1 VIAGVAEWSMEAE
14 ELKEEELDAKRA
26 RELIASEGAQALD
39 LRDEDEF
46 ARAHIAGAVRAE
58 DGDVDA
64 ALESLSQERPVVVVC
79 GDGKRSAE
87 VAADLRERGFQA
99 AVIKGGMKSWTGDSL
114 PTQPREDEAFEGP
127 RRPGPLGQ

>member
-1 VIAGVAEWSMEAE
+1 MEAQKLE
-14 ELKEEELDAKRA
+14 EEELDAKRA

-46 ARAHIAGAVRAE
+46 ADAHIAGAVRAE
-58 DGDVDA
+58 DDDIGG
-64 ALESLSQERPVVVVC
+64 ALESLSQDRPVVVVC
-79 GDGKRSAE
+79 ADGKRSAE

-99 AVIKGGMKSWTGDSL
+99 AVVKGGMKSWSSDSL
-114 PTQPREDEAFEGP
+114 PTQPREDEEFEGP